1 MALVAGHAGV
11 LVVVAQNLRDRETAF
26 VEIFAERLMTKRPKP
41 IEK

>member
-11 LVVVAQNLRDRETAF
+11 LVVVAQKFRDRETAF
-26 VEIFAERLMTKRPKP
+26 VEIFAVRLMTKRLKP